1 MLSKKSSRI
10 LVSLVLTICLICSIL
25 GGCAPSATPAPS
37 FTATPAPSAT
47 PAQPEIQLSSYG
59 ETAVPSIQNFAAD
72 QQVNEAL
79 YTYFTSLIDALPE
92 QTASYELTYA
102 LDVLSN
108 SSLVL
113 HSAIQHADS
122 AGNLPLPDISISPSG
137 AQLPDTGGLLPA
149 LSDSAFLDAGILLS
163 ACQIPVDI
171 TRYGE
176 NGTNEQLLD
185 LLIQAYESLTKEPVD
200 DSQIIAEITNPVFR
214 KAYALGID
222 SYIGSEPT
230 VMPLSNEMVLM
241 YLSAFIREFQG
252 NELGLASQTA
262 TVQDA
267 IDLIEGDFDKC
278 LVGQGVPQDGAAKD
292 LMSSPESTAPLP
304 SISNSPQEVHPSVI
318 QGRKAVDCTAIAKS
332 ASLELDAPLDRQTL
346 AKLVVCIYE
355 NQTDSEIA
363 IDPNAWNFIDTEDES
378 CLKAVNA
385 YLLDFYPTADMFSP
399 DFPIRMNTLPMLV
412 EPLIT
417 NVQYARYQDNSE
429 EVFHP
434 LTYGQMVYIMGDLL
448 GDYQS
453 IQTPEL
459 QRVEVVNDREYD
471 WYYSQNDTGEYSL
484 INCMP
489 TCCAMAMKWQN
500 PNFSDSVESLR
511 NAYPENTMGWYMYDV
526 ENTLDRYHV
535 SYDPNDF
542 FLESELIPMMLEDL
556 DQGCILFCQ
565 FNDHDISVDG
575 HCFIVYGY
583 RKIGDSLWFL
593 VNDPDGLGPDAFG
606 KDMNQGKWIEG
617 QYAQWIISRF
627 STRYLAIAPVKV
639 S

>member
-318 QGRKAVDCTAIAKS
+318 QGRKAVDCTRRCKKRLSRAGCTPRSSDAGKVS
-332 ASLELDAPLDRQTL
+332 CVHLRESDGFGNRYRPQRLEL
-346 AKLVVCIYE
+346 Y
-355 NQTDSEIA
+355 
-363 IDPNAWNFIDTEDES
+363 
-378 CLKAVNA
+378 
-385 YLLDFYPTADMFSP
+385 
-399 DFPIRMNTLPMLV
+399 
-412 EPLIT
+412 
-417 NVQYARYQDNSE
+417 RY
-429 EVFHP
+429 
-434 LTYGQMVYIMGDLL
+434 GG
-448 GDYQS
+448 
-453 IQTPEL
+453 
-459 QRVEVVNDREYD
+459 
-471 WYYSQNDTGEYSL
+471 
-484 INCMP
+484 
-489 TCCAMAMKWQN
+489 
-500 PNFSDSVESLR
+500 
-511 NAYPENTMGWYMYDV
+511 
-526 ENTLDRYHV
+526 
-535 SYDPNDF
+535 
-542 FLESELIPMMLEDL
+542 
-556 DQGCILFCQ
+556 
-565 FNDHDISVDG
+565 
-575 HCFIVYGY
+575 
-583 RKIGDSLWFL
+583 
-593 VNDPDGLGPDAFG
+593 
-606 KDMNQGKWIEG
+606 
-617 QYAQWIISRF
+617 
-627 STRYLAIAPVKV
+627 
-639 S
+639 